1 MNRSEPD
8 LKIRTCRPA
17 SKCASEAL
25 LSPEIEN
32 PFCRLLKSNL
42 HALCSVNKRKTVNC
56 YKILSV
62 KHFTGP
68 YPDSGQGP
76 NMVSDC
82 KPSVNEMLESA
93 LLLGTLIKEVDTSI
107 GYIKYQSS
115 RENFQ

>member
-1 MNRSEPD
+1 MTDGGVVMR
-8 LKIRTCRPA
+8 IRRQHQ
-17 SKCASEAL
+17 
-25 LSPEIEN
+25 
-32 PFCRLLKSNL
+32 RLLKSNL

-82 KPSVNEMLESA
+82 KPSVNEIASVWA
-93 LLLGTLIKEVDTSI
+93 FSTKR
-107 GYIKYQSS
+107 
-115 RENFQ
+115 REEKKC